1 VKDEIDG
8 KKGTQTN
15 DVNEPER
22 VEVNEANTDLPP
34 PHELVIQLIF
44 SFGSLIALR
53 LVKPLATFAITQ
65 NPYRSPPRLN
75 KVICIM
81 NQNYKHNSM

>member
-1 VKDEIDG
+1 MKDEING

-15 DVNEPER
+15 DVNEPES

-44 SFGSLIALR
+44 SFGSLIESETTWANEMLR
-53 LVKPLATFAITQ
+53 L
-65 NPYRSPPRLN
+65 
-75 KVICIM
+75 
-81 NQNYKHNSM
+81 